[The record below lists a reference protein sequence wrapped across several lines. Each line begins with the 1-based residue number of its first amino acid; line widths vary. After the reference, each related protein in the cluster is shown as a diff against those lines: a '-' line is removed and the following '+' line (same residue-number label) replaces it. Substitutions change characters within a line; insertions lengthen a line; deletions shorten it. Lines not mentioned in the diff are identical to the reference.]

1 VARNL
6 GGVIPVT
13 HTNGT
18 LNAAHERFARE
29 YLSDLNATAAYQR
42 AYPRATAKSARTA
55 GPRLLAIVGVSE
67 RVAQLKAERA
77 ARLEITQDYVL
88 TRLRENVERAM
99 QAEPVRDREGNL
111 TGEYVYAGSVANQAL
126 TLLGK
131 HLGMFAEKHEH
142 SGPEGTP
149 LRFEL
154 DLNAA
159 ALARLH
165 E

>member
-99 QAEPVRDREGNL
+99 QAYAEHHGDRCDRRDQQRSLRPRGPARMRAHL
-111 TGEYVYAGSVANQAL
+111 VSSVQ
-126 TLLGK
+126 
-131 HLGMFAEKHEH
+131 
-142 SGPEGTP
+142 GP
-149 LRFEL
+149 
-154 DLNAA
+154 
-159 ALARLH
+159 
-165 E
+165 